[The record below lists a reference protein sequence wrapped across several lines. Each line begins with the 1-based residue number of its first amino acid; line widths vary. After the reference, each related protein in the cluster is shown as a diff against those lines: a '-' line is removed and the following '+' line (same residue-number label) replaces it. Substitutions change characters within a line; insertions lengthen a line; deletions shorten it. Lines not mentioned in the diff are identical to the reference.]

1 MYMYDFLKGD
11 YSKPNGTT
19 ENRLQK
25 AYNNKNSPHAFWHT
39 GCFFIRCQI
48 LIFYLSIFGE

>member
-25 AYNNKNSPHAFWHT
+25 AYNNKNSPHAFWHAV
-39 GCFFIRCQI
+39 CFLIRCQI
-48 LIFYLSIFGE
+48 